1 MYQQLFTTRR
11 SLAVI
16 SSVVVL
22 SVGFPI
28 SASAQSDD
36 SDLIEEIVTLGTRTA
51 GRTATESPVP
61 VDAFNAELLSRQ
73 GSGDMNETL
82 SVLVPSFNV
91 TQQSISDGSSF
102 IRPATLRGMAPD
114 HTLVLVN
121 GKRFHRSAVVHLTPG
136 SGAQGRGTQ
145 GPDIA
150 NIPSIALKRV
160 EVLRDGAAAQ
170 YGSDAIAGVVN
181 FVLRD
186 NSEGLDARVQF
197 GQFIE
202 DSENQTSVAA
212 NLGLPLG
219 RDGFFNISG
228 EFTTQDELSRG
239 NQHNAAATLLAAD
252 PSLPIANP
260 AQIWGRPEGDS
271 YRTFWNGAASSGADG
286 EIYFF
291 GNYSETESTGSF
303 FYRPITGVVAGV
315 GRGDVF
321 GVDPVT
327 GACVQLCTVFPGG
340 FTPRFTGKVTDF
352 SQVAGYRGDLSNG
365 LSYDLSYNFGSN
377 EVEYTIANT
386 VNPALGDQGAAT
398 QTSFRPGALEQNERN
413 VNIDLSYPL
422 SDRVNLAGGLEWR
435 KETYQ
440 IVAGERA
447 SWDGD
452 PALSVQGFAVG
463 SNGFGGFTPETAGE
477 FSRENVAAYVD
488 LEWEASDRFLLNAAI
503 RFEDFTDF
511 GTTTNGKLAARFD
524 VTDSFLIRGAVSTG
538 FKAPTQG
545 QAFTSQVS
553 TLFVDNMGVLEQTQ
567 VATLPVNNP
576 VAVIMGSVPL
586 DAEESDNLSF
596 GAAYTGDRLTLT
608 MDYYSIDVN
617 DRIGLT
623 STITPDAAQQVA
635 IDALNLPQNFSR
647 VAYFTNAFSTETQGI
662 DVVATFDLTDNTV
675 VNLAYGWNE
684 TEVVSADSRVVNRER
699 QAELEE
705 GLPQHKANITIT
717 HDWNDWQFLAR
728 ANYFGSVLDA
738 GGTPATD
745 EEAGSEIIFDI
756 EATYNINDRL
766 RATLGAKNLLNEFP
780 DVTQLTSGPAS
791 TGLPYFRQSPVGFN
805 GGTWYLRLDATLF

>member
-228 EFTTQDELSRG
+228 RVYDARRAFPWQSTQCGG
-239 NQHNAAATLLAAD
+239 NA
-252 PSLPIANP
+252 
-260 AQIWGRPEGDS
+260 
-271 YRTFWNGAASSGADG
+271 
-286 EIYFF
+286 
-291 GNYSETESTGSF
+291 
-303 FYRPITGVVAGV
+303 V
-315 GRGDVF
+315 GR
-321 GVDPVT
+321 
-327 GACVQLCTVFPGG
+327 
-340 FTPRFTGKVTDF
+340 
-352 SQVAGYRGDLSNG
+352 
-365 LSYDLSYNFGSN
+365 
-377 EVEYTIANT
+377 
-386 VNPALGDQGAAT
+386 
-398 QTSFRPGALEQNERN
+398 
-413 VNIDLSYPL
+413 
-422 SDRVNLAGGLEWR
+422 
-435 KETYQ
+435 
-440 IVAGERA
+440 
-447 SWDGD
+447 
-452 PALSVQGFAVG
+452 
-463 SNGFGGFTPETAGE
+463 
-477 FSRENVAAYVD
+477 
-488 LEWEASDRFLLNAAI
+488 
-503 RFEDFTDF
+503 
-511 GTTTNGKLAARFD
+511 
-524 VTDSFLIRGAVSTG
+524 
-538 FKAPTQG
+538 
-545 QAFTSQVS
+545 
-553 TLFVDNMGVLEQTQ
+553 
-567 VATLPVNNP
+567 
-576 VAVIMGSVPL
+576 
-586 DAEESDNLSF
+586 
-596 GAAYTGDRLTLT
+596 
-608 MDYYSIDVN
+608 
-617 DRIGLT
+617 
-623 STITPDAAQQVA
+623 
-635 IDALNLPQNFSR
+635 
-647 VAYFTNAFSTETQGI
+647 
-662 DVVATFDLTDNTV
+662 
-675 VNLAYGWNE
+675 
-684 TEVVSADSRVVNRER
+684 
-699 QAELEE
+699 
-705 GLPQHKANITIT
+705 
-717 HDWNDWQFLAR
+717 
-728 ANYFGSVLDA
+728 
-738 GGTPATD
+738 
-745 EEAGSEIIFDI
+745 
-756 EATYNINDRL
+756 
-766 RATLGAKNLLNEFP
+766 
-780 DVTQLTSGPAS
+780 
-791 TGLPYFRQSPVGFN
+791 
-805 GGTWYLRLDATLF
+805 